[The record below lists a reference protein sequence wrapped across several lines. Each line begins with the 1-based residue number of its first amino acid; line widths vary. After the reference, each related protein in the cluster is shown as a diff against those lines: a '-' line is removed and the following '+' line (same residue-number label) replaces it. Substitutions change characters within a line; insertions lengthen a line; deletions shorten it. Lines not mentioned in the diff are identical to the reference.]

1 MVLLVPDLVAN
12 GVTIFCAVLGV
23 ILLIVP
29 LFKLTKAYFAYR
41 TRKLQDDIQESFIM
55 YQNCQKRD
63 EM

>member
-1 MVLLVPDLVAN
+1 MVMQVPDLVTN
-12 GVTIFCAVLGV
+12 GVSIFCAVLGV

-29 LFKLTKAYFAYR
+29 LFKLTKGYFVYR
-41 TRKLQDDIQESFIM
+41 RKKLQDGMQESFIM